1 MRVAFVG
8 LGHMGGAMAAHVAA
22 SDHELTVHDTRA
34 EQVER
39 LVGAGARAAT
49 SPADAAS
56 GADVV
61 SIVVRDDAQVLAVT
75 AGADGVLATM
85 RPDSVLA
92 IHSTVTLDCLRRVDA
107 AATEHGVLVLDA
119 GISGGVGGA
128 EAGTLLVI
136 AGGAA
141 DTVESARP
149 ALMPWASEILHVGPI
164 GAGMAAKVARN
175 FVQYACFGAVHEAQ
189 RLAQAGGVDLAEF
202 AHIVHSTKAIELAAI
217 VLRRGDATPRPPSDL
232 GERAKLL
239 FEAAELG
246 FKDLDVA
253 EAIADDLGVELPS
266 LSGARA
272 SFGPSLGLDVRP

>member
-8 LGHMGGAMAAHVAA
+8 LGHMGGAMAAHVVA
-22 SDHELTVHDTRA
+22 SDHELTVCDTRA
-34 EQVER
+34 ERVQR
-39 LVGAGARAAT
+39 LVAAGARAAT

-61 SIVVRDDAQVLAVT
+61 SVVVRDDAQVLAVV
-75 AGADGVLATM
+75 AGADGVLTTM
-85 RPDSVLA
+85 RSDSVLA
-92 IHSTVTLDCLRRVDA
+92 IHSTVTLDCLRCVDA
-107 AATEHGVLVLDA
+107 AATKRGIRVLDA

-141 DTVESARP
+141 DTIEAARP
-149 ALMPWASEILHVGPI
+149 ALTPWASEILHVGPI

-175 FVQYACFGAVHEAQ
+175 FVQYACFAAVHEAQ
-189 RLAQAGGVDLAEF
+189 RLAQAGGVDLDQF
-202 AHIVHSTKAIELAAI
+202 AHIVRSTEAIDRAAI
-217 VLRRGDATPRPPSDL
+217 VLRRGDATPRPSSDL
-232 GERAKLL
+232 GERAELL
-239 FEAAELG
+239 VETAELG

-253 EAIADDLGVELPS
+253 EAIADELGVELPS
-266 LSGARA
+266 LPGARA